1 MNERHVYGTLRND
14 LDTSNSNWRSDV
26 PDRENALKKKKITAR
41 DCRQCSGKADS
52 FGLKARWGLQLI
64 VLASDVEG

>member
-26 PDRENALKKKKITAR
+26 PDRENALKKKKITVR
-41 DCRQCSGKADS
+41 DCR
-52 FGLKARWGLQLI
+52 
-64 VLASDVEG
+64 